1 MATRVFWCKT
11 DRKLPS
17 LNRGW
22 RTPDPSP
29 TRDAAGLP
37 GYALTLCV
45 ETSSDQRDASELSM
59 PTPRGCLMATSTRST
74 SRTSSPSSTQ
84 PHLCTQ
90 QVCDKHGVDNKS
102 VDGDMSTPRML
113 VSGPSL
119 NGFPRGRSMATS
131 TRSTSRTPSPYLT
144 HPPLCTQQIC
154 DKRVVDDKSVDRDMP
169 TPRMLDSGPS
179 FNGFSTQATKANSDV
194 EPIQK
199 KAPQVTSSKRDQGT
213 KEQKPDA
220 GGEHCIVVSTGTVGH
235 PQTCAGACKFIMKKN
250 RGCKDGAACT
260 RCHLCVW
267 RKGDRK
273 K

>member
-59 PTPRGCLMATSTRST
+59 PTPRGCL
-74 SRTSSPSSTQ
+74 
-84 PHLCTQ
+84 
-90 QVCDKHGVDNKS
+90 
-102 VDGDMSTPRML
+102 
-113 VSGPSL
+113 
-119 NGFPRGRSMATS
+119 MATS

-250 RGCKDGAACT
+250 RGCKDGAACN
-260 RCHLCVW
+260 RCHLCEW
-267 RKGDRK
+267 KKRGPRKTKEVKDAPSTSPDAPSAQPEQSDQE
-273 K
+273 